1 MVNIFGILIFL
12 IVLNLAPPDAG
23 IVAIE
28 FADRETRTLERQS
41 DGSWITWEGEERES
55 VLFVSGC
62 KVTIKAEGRRDE
74 TTDLAE
80 HLSYAVSGTSIL
92 ILEEEKESS
101 SCISIDWNSLTAIR
115 MLDQSYVDISREEKG
130 VLFTVKAGHEHEG
143 ETFRATWTGG
153 AGDSPLAKLIE
164 TLQIFSGTYTGEVVA
179 GRPHGQGTWTHPDGH
194 KYIGEWKDS
203 KKHGQGTRTFA
214 DGTKYV
220 GEYKDGKRWEG
231 IQYSASGEIL
241 ETFSNGEWCTVCE
254 PTARQ
259 LAKVG
264 EIDPSLIAT
273 TATSTQSSTIT
284 QTAQTTTPQPTEADK
299 NIELEFWQSIQ
310 NSNDPD
316 MYREYLRQFPSGVY
330 AGLAELKIKK
340 LGSDSAVATTPN
352 LDYGNYHALVIGNN
366 RYRNFTDL
374 NTPINDARTV
384 ASVLESKYGFK
395 VNTLENATESKIF
408 KAIVDL
414 RSTVGRNDNVL
425 IYYGGHGDL
434 DNVTDEGFWIP
445 SDARE
450 DDPSTYLAV
459 DRIRKQIKAMP
470 AKHVMVVADSCFAGS
485 LTRTTLTRALKVKP
499 RSPEYHSELQRISN
513 KKSRTALTSGGL
525 EPVLDSGSDGHSV
538 FAGAFIS
545 ALENND
551 GVLDAHML
559 FIQVR
564 DNVRNNSSQNPEYS
578 PIYETG
584 HDGGDFLFVRH

>member
-1 MVNIFGILIFL
+1 MKRLFALSVLLVFGSVAYADYEMSDSEKERYLKWGAQFQDQGLYSFDRPVALAVSPNGCYGMAVLCNGCFQISWQSTLKILKRDALRSCKWKCKSSACKIMDVNGTSAFINSQRVASRPSTASSSKWIWCATASSIIF
-12 IVLNLAPPDAG
+12 
-23 IVAIE
+23 E
-28 FADRETRTLERQS
+28 FASECRNKGGKPHATYSLAQ
-41 DGSWITWEGEERES
+41 
-55 VLFVSGC
+55 
-62 KVTIKAEGRRDE
+62 
-74 TTDLAE
+74 AE
-80 HLSYAVSGTSIL
+80 HQRLKEAATPVVKTATLTLRSNVKDDRVYIDGDFKGSTRLALDLPKGQHTIR
-92 ILEEEKESS
+92 IEKEGYEPYEKT
-101 SCISIDWNSLTAIR
+101 ITLTAA
-115 MLDQSYVDISREEKG
+115 LNVKGHLEK
-130 VLFTVKAGHEHEG
+130 
-143 ETFRATWTGG
+143 
-153 AGDSPLAKLIE
+153 
-164 TLQIFSGTYTGEVVA
+164 VA
-179 GRPHGQGTWTHPDGH
+179 AQP
-194 KYIGEWKDS
+194 
-203 KKHGQGTRTFA
+203 
-214 DGTKYV
+214 
-220 GEYKDGKRWEG
+220 
-231 IQYSASGEIL
+231 
-241 ETFSNGEWCTVCE
+241 
-254 PTARQ
+254 
-259 LAKVG
+259 
-264 EIDPSLIAT
+264 
-273 TATSTQSSTIT
+273 
-284 QTAQTTTPQPTEADK
+284 AQTTTVQPSTVDNTAE
-299 NIELEFWQSIQ
+299 IEFWKSIK
-310 NSNDPD
+310 NSDDRD

-584 HDGGDFLFVRH
+584 HDGGDFLFVRR

>member
-1 MVNIFGILIFL
+1 MDMVNIFGILIFL

-164 TLQIFSGTYTGEVVA
+164 TLQIFGGTYTGEVVA

-310 NSNDPD
+310 NNNDPD
-316 MYREYLRQFPSGVY
+316 MYREYVRQFPTGVY
-330 AGLAELKIKK
+330 AGLAKLKIKK
-340 LGSDSAVATTPN
+340 LGGSTTSATKSSVPDIN
-352 LDYGNYHALVIGNN
+352 YGSYHALVIGNN
-366 RYRNFTDL
+366 DYDHLPNLKTAV
-374 NTPINDARTV
+374 NDADTV
-384 ASVLESKYGFK
+384 ASVLRDDYGFSVK
-395 VNTLENATESKIF
+395 LLKNANRSQMLGSLAAFRKI
-408 KAIVDL
+408 V
-414 RSTVGRNDNVL
+414 SEEDNFL
-425 IYYGGHGDL
+425 LYYAGHGHL
-434 DNVTDEGFWIP
+434 DETIDKGYWLPV
-445 SDARE
+445 DAERE
-450 DDPSTYLAV
+450 DPTNWLQNDTIVAQL
-459 DRIRKQIKAMP
+459 KGME
-470 AKHVMVVADSCFAGS
+470 AKHVMVAADSCFSGTM
-485 LTRTTLTRALKVKP
+485 TRGVKLEQRTP
-499 RSPEYHSELQRISN
+499 GWLQKMV
-513 KKSRTALTSGGL
+513 KKKARTALTSGGL
-525 EPVLDSGSDGHSV
+525 EPVMDAGGGSHSV
-538 FAGAFIS
+538 FANSFLSI
-545 ALENND
+545 LRDND
-551 GVLDAHML
+551 GVLDAAQL
-559 FIQVR
+559 FTQLRPKVM
-564 DNVRNNSSQNPEYS
+564 VNSDQTPEYGD
-578 PIYETG
+578 IRRAG